1 MPVDYKKEV
10 RFGKEAR
17 AEVMKGINILADAVV
32 CTLGPNGRN
41 VLMFN
46 KLFNIYSKSSN
57 PVTYI

>member
-41 VLMFN
+41 VL
-46 KLFNIYSKSSN
+46 ID
-57 PVTYI
+57 